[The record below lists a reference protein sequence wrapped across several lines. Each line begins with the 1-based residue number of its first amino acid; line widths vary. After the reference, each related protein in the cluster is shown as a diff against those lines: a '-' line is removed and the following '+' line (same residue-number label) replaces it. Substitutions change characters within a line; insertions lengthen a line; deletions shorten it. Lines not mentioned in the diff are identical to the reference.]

1 MYVGV
6 FNDVLLKNW
15 DGGNLIRENESGE
28 RVL

>member
-1 MYVGV
+1 MHVGV
-6 FNDVLLKNW
+6 LNDVSSKNW